1 MMAAKVKVKS
11 GDTMSALA
19 KKAGVSLADF
29 IAANPQITNPN
40 LIRPGQVLNVPDA
53 QPTASRTDSAASATP
68 TPGST
73 PRLPAGPRN
82 PGGVGNVGPFLPNE
96 EEEVVAPVK
105 PTWVKAKTIQT
116 ASGPVDVDANGIAA
130 DGSTPTAIT
139 QTDEKN
145 TITSEKSDAYK
156 KLFDEFNA
164 LGLGALVE
172 DGKDLLMKATSVSAM
187 PEALRGTKAYM
198 TRFSANDAR
207 IKAGFKALSPA
218 AYLALEDQYQNVM
231 REYGLPASYYTPGL
245 YGKQEGFEKLI
256 ASDISNLELGDR
268 LMAAQDRVLNANPEV
283 LKALKDFY
291 PDIKD
296 GDILAYTLDPENA
309 IKNIQRKVTAAE
321 IGGAAM
327 QAGLTT
333 NLARAEELQK
343 YGVNKAAATE
353 GFQAVAEVAPRG
365 GQLAA
370 IYGESPYTQQTAEQ
384 EIFNLTGSREA
395 RRQRQKVTGLE
406 KATFGGQSGVT
417 SGALARDRAGG
428 I

>member
-1 MMAAKVKVKS
+1 MMARN
-11 GDTMSALA
+11 DRDMPLA
-19 KKAGVSLADF
+19 
-29 IAANPQITNPN
+29 P
-40 LIRPGQVLNVPDA
+40 
-53 QPTASRTDSAASATP
+53 SAAIVDEQTKRAAMRTP
-68 TPGST
+68 TPVRST
-73 PRLPAGPRN
+73 SPASVRRFDETGKGFAKPETKNTTVSTTSPASTRRFEETGAGF
-82 PGGVGNVGPFLPNE
+82 PKPVVQNVTG
-96 EEEVVAPVK
+96 
-105 PTWVKAKTIQT
+105 WVKAKTIQT
-116 ASGPVDVDANGIAA
+116 ASGPIDVDANGLAA

-256 ASDISNLELGDR
+256 ASDISNTELEDR
-268 LMAAQDRVLNANPEV
+268 LMVAQDRVLKSNPEV